1 MTNERTLTAAVV
13 GTGFGVLTHVR
24 ALQAAGI
31 EVRAL
36 IGRDPQKAASRAA
49 MFGIPQPST
58 NWAETF
64 ADPDIDIVAV
74 ATPPHTHGPIVLD
87 AVRAGKHVMC
97 EKPFARDLAEARE
110 MLAAAE
116 EAGVLHMIGTEFRF
130 AAGQALLTRTVREGA
145 IGAPAF
151 GLFLLQMPSLNDP
164 NAVIPDW
171 WRDAGLGGGWLG
183 AHGTHVIDQ
192 IRVTMGEIESV
203 CATLSTLS
211 PLDMTADDTYSVQ
224 LRLAGGAS
232 VLLHGSCAMAGQ
244 FVVATK
250 VVGSSGAA
258 WLQGD
263 EVWVDDGSDARMVP
277 APDDL
282 APSPPSPPPAEL
294 LHTTYDLWH
303 SMGID
308 LDPYTRLY
316 GVLRDRVLGNQ
327 VPGDPPVPTFADG
340 VANQAVVDAIR
351 QASVTRT
358 WRDVER

>member
-1 MTNERTLTAAVV
+1 MAEDRTLTAAVV

-36 IGRDPQKAASRAA
+36 VGRNAEKAASRAA
-49 MFGIPQPST
+49 MFGIPRPST

-64 ADPDIDIVAV
+64 ADPDIDIVSV

-87 AVRAGKHVMC
+87 AVKAGKHVMC

-116 EAGVLHMIGTEFRF
+116 AAGVVHMIGTEFRF

-145 IGAPAF
+145 IGTPSY
-151 GLFLLQMPSLNDP
+151 GLFMLQMPSLHDP
-164 NAVIPDW
+164 NAEIPDW
-171 WRDAGLGGGWLG
+171 WRDAGEGGGWLG
-183 AHGTHVIDQ
+183 AHGTHLIDQ
-192 IRVTMGEIESV
+192 IRVTLGEIEAVS
-203 CATLSTLS
+203 ATLSTLS
-211 PLDMTADDTYSVQ
+211 PLDMTADDTYTVQ
-224 LRLAGGAS
+224 LALAGGAT
-232 VLLHGSCAMAGQ
+232 VLMHSSCATPGQ
-244 FVVATK
+244 FVAATK
-250 VVGSSGAA
+250 VIGSSGAA

-263 EVWVDDGSDARMVP
+263 EVWLDDGSGPRQIP

-282 APSPPSPPPAEL
+282 RPLPPSPPPAEL
-294 LHTTYDLWH
+294 LHTTYDMWH

-316 GVLRDRVLGNQ
+316 GALRDQVLGNE
-327 VPGDPPVPTFADG
+327 VTADPPVPTFADG

-351 QASVTRT
+351 SAAATRT
-358 WRDVER
+358 WRDV

>member
-1 MTNERTLTAAVV
+1 MADDRTLTAAVV

-36 IGRDPQKAASRAA
+36 IGRNAEKAASRAA

-87 AVRAGKHVMC
+87 AVRAGKHVVC
-97 EKPFARDLAEARE
+97 EKPFARNLAEARE
-110 MLAAAE
+110 MLSAAE
-116 EAGVLHMIGTEFRF
+116 AAGVVHMIGTEFRY
-130 AAGQALLTRTVREGA
+130 AAGQALLTRTVRSGA
-145 IGAPAF
+145 IGTPSF
-151 GLFLLQMPSLNDP
+151 GLFMLEMPSLHDP
-164 NAVIPDW
+164 NAEIPDW
-171 WRDAGLGGGWLG
+171 WRDAGEGGGWLG

-192 IRVTMGEIESV
+192 IRITVGEIEAVS
-203 CATLSTLS
+203 ATLSTLS
-211 PLDMTADDTYSVQ
+211 PLDMTADDTFTVQ
-224 LRLAGGAS
+224 LQLAGGAN
-232 VLLHGSCAMAGQ
+232 VLMHGSCATPGQ
-244 FVVATK
+244 FVAATK
-250 VVGSSGAA
+250 VVGTAGAA

-263 EVWVDDGSDARMVP
+263 EVWVDDGSGARQIP

-282 APSPPSPPPAEL
+282 QPMPASPPPAEL
-294 LHTTYDLWH
+294 LHTTYDMWH

-308 LDPYTRLY
+308 LDPYTRLF
-316 GVLRDRVLGNQ
+316 GVLRDRVLGRD
-327 VPGDPPVPTFADG
+327 VPDDPPMPTFADG

-351 QASVTRT
+351 SAAQTRT
-358 WRDVER
+358 WRDV